1 MKENVLSLMQRLDKC
16 NRNLATLF
24 SEAIQDVQISVKQ
37 YIMLKAIKDA
47 EWLKNSQQA
56 RTEQESKKDR
66 QNVVSSDLAKY
77 LDLDPTTVCRNLKL
91 LQKRGLVESKR
102 SAVSLRER
110 NLSLTKEGLALCQKA
125 EKLLAVQSE
134 TFSSSDSIE
143 DNVKAVENWI
153 ASLSA
158 K

>member
-16 NRNLATLF
+16 NRTLTNLF
-24 SEAIQDVQISVKQ
+24 SETIQDVQISIKQ

-47 EWLKNSQQA
+47 NWLKNPQQA
-56 RTEQESKKDR
+56 RIEQESKKGR
-66 QNVVSSDLAKY
+66 QAVVSSDLAKY

-91 LQKRGLVESKR
+91 LQKRGLVDSNR

-110 NLSLTKEGLALCQKA
+110 NLVLTKEGLALCQKA
-125 EKLLAVQSE
+125 EKLLATQGE
-134 TFSSSDSIE
+134 TLSPSDSIE
-143 DNVKAVENWI
+143 DNVKAVENWV